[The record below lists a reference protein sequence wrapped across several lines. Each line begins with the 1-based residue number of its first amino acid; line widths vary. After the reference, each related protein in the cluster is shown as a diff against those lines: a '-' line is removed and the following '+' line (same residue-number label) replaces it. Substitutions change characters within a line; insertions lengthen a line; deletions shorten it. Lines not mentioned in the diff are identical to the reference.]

1 MLTFVASIVIF
12 GLLIFAH
19 ELGHFL
25 VAKRVGI
32 GVYEFAIGF
41 GPRLVSHRV
50 GETTYS
56 LRIFPLGGFVRLV
69 GEDPEEADVQESFQ
83 KQPVWRRFAVIASGP
98 LMNFI
103 LAILLFALIYFA
115 YLGVPQYSSTA
126 IGELLPDGRAEAIG
140 LLAGDRIVTIAGTE
154 VRDWNE
160 LVALINA
167 HPEKEITIEYER
179 NGRLQEINIVPRRDP
194 DTGVG
199 LIGIAPETRR
209 FALLSSLQMGVVHTG
224 WFIRFIGVSIVQ
236 MFTGRMAPDVVG
248 PVGIIQIV
256 GEVART
262 GVVNLLSLAAIISV
276 NLGLLNL
283 LPIPALDGSR
293 LMFLGIEA
301 VRGRPVDPHKESFI
315 HFIGFTV
322 LILLMILIAYRDL
335 VRLEIFF

>member
-1 MLTFVASIVIF
+1 
-12 GLLIFAH
+12 
-19 ELGHFL
+19 
-25 VAKRVGI
+25 
-32 GVYEFAIGF
+32 
-41 GPRLVSHRV
+41 
-50 GETTYS
+50 
-56 LRIFPLGGFVRLV
+56 
-69 GEDPEEADVQESFQ
+69 
-83 KQPVWRRFAVIASGP
+83 
-98 LMNFI
+98 
-103 LAILLFALIYFA
+103 
-115 YLGVPQYSSTA
+115 
-126 IGELLPDGRAEAIG
+126 
-140 LLAGDRIVTIAGTE
+140 
-154 VRDWNE
+154 
-160 LVALINA
+160 
-167 HPEKEITIEYER
+167 
-179 NGRLQEINIVPRRDP
+179 
-194 DTGVG
+194 VG

-209 FALLSSLQMGVVHTG
+209 FALLSSLQMGVVHTA
-224 WFIRFIGVSIVQ
+224 WFIRFIGASIVQ